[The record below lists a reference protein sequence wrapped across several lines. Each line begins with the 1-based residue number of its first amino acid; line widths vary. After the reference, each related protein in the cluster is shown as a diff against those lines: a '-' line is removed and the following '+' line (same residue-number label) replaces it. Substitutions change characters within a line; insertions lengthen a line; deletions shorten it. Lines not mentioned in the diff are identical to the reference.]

1 MQFAFHRFKLFFFL
15 FFFFLSFL
23 LFFLFYLR
31 KFTCSTYAVKLNANA
46 VIQVGIFL
54 CSDCLV
60 LHVGSCPSYIFM
72 CSSRLGQN
80 KSPAP
85 ACLMRR
91 AVPECIL
98 FICSK
103 TRADGQL
110 HSTSSS
116 VPLWYMCR
124 CSHAPLCHA
133 GYNIQSA
140 HQPFICY

>member
-1 MQFAFHRFKLFFFL
+1 MPYNNVRKCSSLFTGSNSFSFFFS
-15 FFFFLSFL
+15 FFFLSCCS
-23 LFFLFYLR
+23 FFFYLR

-91 AVPECIL
+91 AVPACTLAL
-98 FICSK
+98 FRCHPNSK
-103 TRADGQL
+103 FF
-110 HSTSSS
+110 HSLFVTSIFSCLYG
-116 VPLWYMCR
+116 VLNVGKKITNCTV
-124 CSHAPLCHA
+124 
-133 GYNIQSA
+133 
-140 HQPFICY
+140 